1 MSDDQEWD
9 RTLQEATV
17 FQMPAQLRS
26 LFATICLFCHPSNPS
41 ELWLNYKK
49 AMTEDF
55 IHTTKNIYVSEQLAL
70 AHFESIF
77 KENGQ
82 DCASFG
88 LPTPSE
94 VNDHAAEVDLQ
105 EEQRIV
111 EENFAKLNNDQR
123 VIVDEVLQAVNQ
135 VQQGDSPKPR
145 AYFIDGPGGSGK
157 TMVYNTLIS
166 WFRCNNLKVA
176 ASAWTGIA
184 ATLLAGGRTCHNLF
198 KLPVPILDT
207 SVCNISPTSAHA
219 EYLRSIDMFLIDEAS
234 MVPTHALTAIDK
246 MLQDITRVKEMFGG
260 KIFVLGGDFRQV
272 LPVVPR
278 KPRSAIVEQCIK
290 SSSLWQQFKTF
301 RLTKNMR
308 AQENEDDFSQWLL
321 AVGNGETL
329 CHDEGVP
336 SNCISIPEQCHIAN
350 DMF

>member
-1 MSDDQEWD
+1 M
-9 RTLQEATV
+9 
-17 FQMPAQLRS
+17 
-26 LFATICLFCHPSNPS
+26 
-41 ELWLNYKK
+41 
-49 AMTEDF
+49 
-55 IHTTKNIYVSEQLAL
+55 
-70 AHFESIF
+70 
-77 KENGQ
+77 
-82 DCASFG
+82 
-88 LPTPSE
+88 
-94 VNDHAAEVDLQ
+94 
-105 EEQRIV
+105 
-111 EENFAKLNNDQR
+111 EENFAKLNNNQR
-123 VIVDEVLQAVNQ
+123 VIVYEVLQAVNQ
-135 VQQGDSPKPR
+135 VQQGDSQKPR

-198 KLPVPILDT
+198 KLPVPIMDT
-207 SVCNISPTSAHA
+207 SVCNIPPTSAHA

-234 MVPTHALTAIDK
+234 MVSTHALTAINK
-246 MLQDITRVKEMFGG
+246 MLQDITGVKEMFGG

-290 SSSLWQQFKTF
+290 SSSLSQQFKTF

-308 AQENEDDFSQWLL
+308 AQEDEDDFSQWLL
-321 AVGNGETL
+321 AIGNGETL
-329 CHDEGVP
+329 CHDKGVP

-350 DMF
+350 DIVDDGFDDVSNPRNLTNTIILTPTNAFSLKINDQVLEKVNGEKRIYFSNDSTITENPEDAENFPPELLHSLTPSGMPPHRLILKQGAIAGP